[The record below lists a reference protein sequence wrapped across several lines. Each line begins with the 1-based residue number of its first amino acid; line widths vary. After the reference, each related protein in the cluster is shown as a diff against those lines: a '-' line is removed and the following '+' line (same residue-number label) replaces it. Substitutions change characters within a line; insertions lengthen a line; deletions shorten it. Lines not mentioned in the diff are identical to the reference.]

1 MILLTSWWEAGRKP
15 LSPTTLYKW
24 INGLNLHL
32 VTNFHQFNCQFIMQ
46 AGKILHQI
54 CMTRSTLHQW
64 LTSRKNVS
72 FGNIPIAERYVKR
85 IIENSPTLPKF
96 QFTWN
101 FSLLFNYFHNMLEIQ
116 ALDINPE
123 AGHVDDK
130 YLRWSEGANHL

>member
-1 MILLTSWWEAGRKP
+1 MNKWLKFASCNKFSPVQLPVHYAGRENP
-15 LSPTTLYKW
+15 SPNLYDKKY
-24 INGLNLHL
+24 IESVVN
-32 VTNFHQFNCQFIMQ
+32 QQ
-46 AGKILHQI
+46 
-54 CMTRSTLHQW
+54 
-64 LTSRKNVS
+64 KNVS

-123 AGHVDDK
+123 AGHVDGK